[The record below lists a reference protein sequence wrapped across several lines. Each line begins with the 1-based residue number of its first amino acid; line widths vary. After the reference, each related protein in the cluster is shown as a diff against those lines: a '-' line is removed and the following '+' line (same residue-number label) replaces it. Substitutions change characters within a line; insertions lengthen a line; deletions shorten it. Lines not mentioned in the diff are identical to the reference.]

1 MSVDMQACTR
11 REPTPEMIQE
21 LATACGVPGARVLLD
36 AYGDWPGTIETDDGA
51 VCFLEAPEVLADSE
65 DVDDLVDGAEI
76 APEEL
81 PLWLV
86 TLTTPAD
93 SGQAGS
99 TVMTA
104 LAEGIVTRCGGWA
117 YCDGDLV
124 ATGPD
129 RIDDAADAPSTPLSF
144 FAVTSDPPTAELVG
158 KVRERHV
165 LVGEPAKVESDAEL
179 AAFIGTAEAASIDP
193 PVWVTELT
201 ADPTSRASSPLT
213 LAVGAAEFVMNG
225 GADVFDRTGHRL
237 PLPPT
242 LPAE

>member
-1 MSVDMQACTR
+1 MTVDMQACTR

-21 LATACGVPGARVLLD
+21 LATACGVPGARVLMD
-36 AYGDWPGTIETDDGA
+36 AYGEWPGTIETDDGA

-86 TLTTPAD
+86 TLTAPAD
-93 SGQAGS
+93 SGADGS

-117 YCDGDLV
+117 YRDGDLV

-129 RIDDAADAPSTPLSF
+129 RVDDGADALTSPVSF
-144 FAVTSDPPTAELVG
+144 FAVTPDPPTAELVG
-158 KVRERHV
+158 RVRERHV
-165 LVGEPAKVESDAEL
+165 LVGEPAKVESDTEL
-179 AAFIGTAEAASIDP
+179 AALIGTDETAGVVP

-201 ADPTSRASSPLT
+201 ADPEAKASSPLT

-225 GADVFDRTGHRL
+225 GADVFDPSGHRL

-242 LPAE
+242 PPAE